1 MSRTWL
7 FVIAAVTGIA
17 LTVPAGAAAGSS
29 SGETVASDAIVGG
42 LIPITGDGGPRS
54 IDLGVRFEINSAR
67 LTKAARRQ
75 LYELGKALTS
85 PRLAKAK
92 FQINGHTDAS
102 GAAAYNKALSA
113 KRARAVKSYLVER
126 FGVDPRRLA
135 AHGWGEERLKDS
147 LNPNDPVNRRVEIV
161 NVSPPAAGPAA
172 QPGGATKPDG
182 GMQAIQ

>member
-1 MSRTWL
+1 MSRAWL

-17 LTVPAGAAAGSS
+17 LTVPAAAGSS

-102 GAAAYNKALSA
+102 GAAAYNKALST

-172 QPGGATKPDG
+172 QPGGATKPAG

>member
-7 FVIAAVTGIA
+7 IVIAAVTGIA
-17 LTVPAGAAAGSS
+17 LAVPAAAAGSS

-42 LIPITGDGGPRS
+42 LVPITGDGGPRS
-54 IDLGVRFEINSAR
+54 IDLYVGFEINSAR
-67 LTKAARRQ
+67 LTKTARRQ
-75 LYELGKALTS
+75 LDELGKALTS

-113 KRARAVKSYLVER
+113 KRARAVKSYLIDR
-126 FGVDPRRLA
+126 FGVDRRRLV

-147 LNPNDPVNRRVEIV
+147 LDPNNPVNRRVEIV

-172 QPGGATKPDG
+172 RPGGATKPDG